1 MEDAEA
7 APERTDGGVEVLAGE
22 RPREASESA
31 REASE
36 RPREASES
44 AREASGRASEAS
56 EASERASEAFEGR
69 SESERPSEAF
79 ASERL
84 REDPGPDRRERE
96 MRESVKRCHVNLGHP
111 SKERFLHMLKSAGAS
126 ARAIKIA
133 KELKCDICEAKRP
146 PPSRPV
152 AKSRRAQQLNEQV
165 NLDTFELPIFQS
177 RNLHM
182 LNIYDEGTGLQICT
196 PLWRGKTAER
206 VRKSYRKSWKRW
218 CGCPKRILTDNGAE
232 FDGAMQEGLELDG
245 SYVDRIAAYAPWQAG
260 VTERHGEG
268 L

>member
-1 MEDAEA
+1 MFCGGRGVGARRNRRRH
-7 APERTDGGVEVLAGE
+7 PNERAK
-22 RPREASESA
+22 RPRRPSE
-31 REASE
+31 
-36 RPREASES
+36 
-44 AREASGRASEAS
+44 RASEAS
-56 EASERASEAFEGR
+56 EGR
-69 SESERPSEAF
+69 SESGRPGESERPTEAF

-96 MRESVKRCHVNLGHP
+96 MRESVKTCHVNLGHP

-177 RNLHM
+177 
-182 LNIYDEGTGLQICT
+182 
-196 PLWRGKTAER
+196 K
-206 VRKSYRKSWKRW
+206 K
-218 CGCPKRILTDNGAE
+218 
-232 FDGAMQEGLELDG
+232 LEHL
-245 SYVDRIAAYAPWQAG
+245 
-260 VTERHGEG
+260 
-268 L
+268 